1 MVLCRKYCDVWIISK
16 DPYKH
21 FSTIK
26 KETEMKNFIIAVV
39 LILSVSVAHAQEVAE
54 INTILM
60 RSTFMLAG
68 DGATGTAFILGRL
81 SKGDKAKAYYVLV
94 TAAHVLTAMR
104 GENAV
109 LNLRKR
115 SGDVF
120 SKMPYSISIRRGA
133 KPLWT
138 QHPQADVAV
147 MYIALPNDIDI
158 QLLPTDL
165 LATDDILK
173 QFEIHPGDRLS
184 CLGFPLMAEANEAGF
199 PILRSGHIASY
210 PLTPMTSVKTIL
222 FDFNVFEG
230 NSGGPVY
237 LTDSSGRF
245 YNGGMHIGQVQF
257 LMGLVSEQK
266 FAEEQV
272 QSLREV
278 RKERY
283 QLGLA
288 VVIPAQFIRET
299 LEQLQEP
306 EH

>member
-1 MVLCRKYCDVWIISK
+1 M
-16 DPYKH
+16 
-21 FSTIK
+21 K
-26 KETEMKNFIIAVV
+26 KFMLAVI
-39 LILSVSVAHAQEVAE
+39 LILSVSPAYAQDATE
-54 INTILM
+54 INTVLM
-60 RSTFMLAG
+60 RSTFMLSG
-68 DGATGTAFILGRL
+68 EGSTGTAFILGRP
-81 SKGDKAKAYYVLV
+81 SKVDNTKAYYVLV
-94 TAAHVLTAMR
+94 TAAHVLSAMR
-104 GENAV
+104 GERAV

-115 SGDVF
+115 SGDLI
-120 SKMPYSISIRRGA
+120 SKVPYPISIRRGSE
-133 KPLWT
+133 PLWT
-138 QHPQADVAV
+138 QHPHADVAV
-147 MYIALPNDIDI
+147 MYVALPKDVDI

-199 PILRSGHIASY
+199 PILRSGQIASY
-210 PLTPMTSVKTIL
+210 PLVPMTTIKTIL
-222 FDFNVFEG
+222 FDFNVFKG

-237 LTDSSGRF
+237 FVDSNRL
-245 YNGGMHIGQVQF
+245 YGGSTNIGQVRF

-288 VVIPAQFIRET
+288 VVIPAQFIRDT
-299 LEQLQEP
+299 LNQLPEP
-306 EH
+306 QQ

>member
-1 MVLCRKYCDVWIISK
+1 MIEKFMLAAILVLGISPAYAQ
-16 DPYKH
+16 D
-21 FSTIK
+21 
-26 KETEMKNFIIAVV
+26 
-39 LILSVSVAHAQEVAE
+39 SVE
-54 INTILM
+54 INTVLM
-60 RSTFMLAG
+60 RSTFMLSG
-68 DGATGTAFILGRL
+68 EGSTGTAFILGRP
-81 SKGDKAKAYYVLV
+81 SKVDNTRAYYVLV
-94 TAAHVLTAMR
+94 TATHVLSEMR
-104 GENAV
+104 GERAV

-115 SGDVF
+115 TGDLF
-120 SKMPYSISIRRGA
+120 SKVPYTISIRRGTEA
-133 KPLWT
+133 LWT
-138 QHPQADVAV
+138 QHPLADVAV
-147 MYIALPNDIDI
+147 MYVRLPEDVDI

-199 PILRSGHIASY
+199 PILRSGQISSY
-210 PLTPMTSVKTIL
+210 PLVPMTAVKTIL

-237 LTDSSGRF
+237 FVDSNRV
-245 YNGGMHIGQVQF
+245 YGGSTNIGQVHF

-288 VVIPAQFIRET
+288 VVIPAGFIRDT
-299 LEQLQEP
+299 INLLPEP
-306 EH
+306 QQ